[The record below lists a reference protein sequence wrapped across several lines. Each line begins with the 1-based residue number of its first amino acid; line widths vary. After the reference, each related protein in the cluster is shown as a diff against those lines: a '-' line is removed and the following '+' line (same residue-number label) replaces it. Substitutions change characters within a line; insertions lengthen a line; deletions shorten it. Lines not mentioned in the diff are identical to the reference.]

1 MDFDMVVNATPLG
14 MEGFP
19 AELPIDP
26 QVFRPG
32 QWAVDIIYNPIRTPF
47 LAEAEARGA
56 KTLSGMQM
64 LIYQAMDA
72 FEAWT
77 GHRPSYEAMS
87 AGAGKG

>member
-1 MDFDMVVNATPLG
+1 MVFNCTPAG

-19 AELPIDP
+19 DELPIDP
-26 QVFRPG
+26 KVFRPG
-32 QWAVDIIYNPIRTPF
+32 QWAVDLIYNPERTKF

-56 KTLSGMQM
+56 MTLSGMQM

-87 AGAGKG
+87 AGAGKE